1 MRNTRSSACA
11 SATTICL
18 LACSLTFRVYCVR
31 RDANQLRR
39 VLVGAKADLARD
51 VDEEGSSGGG
61 GGGPQREVSYETA
74 RAWAAERLMSYVE
87 VSAKTDANVNAALL
101 TMVSEIAEAAA
112 AAGGD

>member
-1 MRNTRSSACA
+1 MQPHHEIGEPR
-11 SATTICL
+11 I
-18 LACSLTFRVYCVR
+18 
-31 RDANQLRR
+31 RDHII
-39 VLVGAKADLARD
+39 D
-51 VDEEGSSGGG
+51 VDEEGSGGGG